1 MARFWVALEGV
12 FGLIF
17 RIMEILRHLL
27 GLAVLLGICLLFSK
41 DRKQV
46 SWRLVGMGILL
57 QAIIAL
63 LIFKAP
69 FVGELMRGLTGFFVS
84 LLGFAQDGA
93 AFLFGPLVSDE
104 AYGFIFAFKILP
116 TIVFFSAL
124 TSILYYYGILQA
136 VVWGFAY
143 VMKRTM
149 RLSGTESLSSAANIF
164 VGQTEAPLIIKPYIK
179 QMSDSQ
185 IVVMMTSGMA
195 TIAGAV
201 FVTYIAI
208 LGGSDPEKL
217 ILFGMHLVTAS
228 LLSAPAAIV
237 CAKILVP
244 EDGEIEEDLKLAK
257 EAIGS
262 NVVDAT
268 VQGSHQGVLIAINV
282 GAALLVFTALIGLF
296 NYLSVNVLGSWNG
309 LNEWIAEATSGAYT
323 GLTLEFMFGVL
334 FAPFAW
340 LIGVDSSE
348 LLAAGQ
354 LLGQKVVFNEFVA
367 YTSLVQMMNAG
378 TIVGE
383 RSVIVLTYA
392 LCGFANFASL
402 GIQIGGLA
410 ILCPEKRPV
419 FARYGFIALI
429 GGTIACLMTANI
441 AGIFS

>member
-1 MARFWVALEGV
+1 MV
-12 FGLIF
+12 
-17 RIMEILRHLL
+17 EILRHLL
-27 GLAVLLGICLLFSK
+27 GLAVLIGFCWLFS
-41 DRKQV
+41 RKRADV
-46 SWRLVGMGILL
+46 SWRLVGAGLLL
-57 QAIIAL
+57 QVLIAL
-63 LIFKAP
+63 LIFKVP
-69 FVGELMRGLTGFFVS
+69 FVADVMRWMTGFFVS

-124 TSILYYYGILQA
+124 TSILYYYGVLQV
-136 VVWGFAY
+136 VVWAFAY

-149 RLSGTESLSSAANIF
+149 GLAGTESLSSAANIF

-185 IVVMMTSGMA
+185 IMVMMTSGMA

-208 LGGSDPEKL
+208 LGGDDPERL
-217 ILFGMHLVTAS
+217 LLFGMHLVTAS
-228 LLSAPAAIV
+228 LLSAPAAVV
-237 CAKILVP
+237 CSKILVP
-244 EDGEIEEDLKLAK
+244 EDGEIEEDLKLSR

-296 NYLSVNVLGSWNG
+296 NYISVNFIGSWNG
-309 LNEWIAEATSGAYT
+309 LNEWIAQVTNGTYQAF
-323 GLTLEFMFGVL
+323 TLEFMFGVC

-340 LIGVDSSE
+340 LIGVESSD
-348 LLAAGQ
+348 LLVAGQ
-354 LLGQKVVFNEFVA
+354 LLGQKLVFNEFVA
-367 YTSLVQMMNAG
+367 YTNLVQLMNTG
-378 TIVGE
+378 ILTGE
-383 RSVIVLTYA
+383 RSIVVLTYA

-402 GIQIGGLA
+402 GIQIGGLS

-419 FARYGFIALI
+419 FARYGFMALF

-441 AGIFS
+441 AGLFT